1 MDPTAQTFVAL
12 VVAGLA
18 FLLALRL
25 LFALPGLVRRIR
37 RPEARGV
44 RVIGV
49 GGAGSNAVD
58 RMLEQRLGAVDL
70 VACNTDSQALR
81 RSRAPR
87 KVRIGRSVTAG
98 LGSGGDPE
106 IGRTSAEEDA
116 TRIADAL
123 AGADLVFV
131 TAGLG
136 GGTGSGAAPVVARLA
151 KEQGSLT
158 IGVVT
163 KPFTFEG
170 TTRQRIADEAARQ
183 LIAEVDAL
191 IVIPNDRMSDVLPDD
206 TSVDDAFRAVDG
218 VLAQAVKGILDLL
231 VAPGMIN
238 LDFADICA
246 VVEGSGPAL
255 IGVGRGS
262 GDRRAFDAASEAI
275 ASPLLEAS
283 LDGARNILLNVVG
296 PADLQLREVRQV
308 ADEIRASA
316 DPDVNL
322 VFGASRGDTT
332 GGDVVVT
339 LIATGL
345 DAVSAPERGSAAL
358 RRLDAPAPRATRRLR
373 RTFPAADGAVPETVA
388 TTESVDAESASA
400 GPRRVATGSASND
413 DYDVPSFLRRG
424 RTAAESS

>member
-1 MDPTAQTFVAL
+1 M
-12 VVAGLA
+12 
-18 FLLALRL
+18 
-25 LFALPGLVRRIR
+25 
-37 RPEARGV
+37 

-116 TRIADAL
+116 ARIADAL

-170 TTRQRIADEAARQ
+170 TTRQRIADEAARR

-262 GDRRAFDAASEAI
+262 GDRRAFDAAREAI

-283 LDGARNILLNVVG
+283 IDGARNILLNVVG

-322 VFGASRGDTT
+322 VFGASRSDTT

-345 DAVSAPERGSAAL
+345 DATSAPERGTAVAP
-358 RRLDAPAPRATRRLR
+358 RTLDAPAPRTMRRIR
-373 RTFPAADGAVPETVA
+373 RISAAPGGALPGG
-388 TTESVDAESASA
+388 ASA
-400 GPRRVATGSASND
+400 EAVVAEPAEPEPVSPGSRRVASGSVSND

-424 RTAAESS
+424 RTATTGS